1 MQKSDWRADRAKSIA
16 KPGAQLPLNFP
27 PEVCHD
33 GIINLPVVPPA
44 LPSGN
49 RVGAQK
55 KAALS
60 APRVPLAIVHE
71 HQPQ

>member
-44 LPSGN
+44 LPLWQQGGSAEESG
-49 RVGAQK
+49 
-55 KAALS
+55 ALRTTCTLGYC
-60 APRVPLAIVHE
+60 A
-71 HQPQ
+71 